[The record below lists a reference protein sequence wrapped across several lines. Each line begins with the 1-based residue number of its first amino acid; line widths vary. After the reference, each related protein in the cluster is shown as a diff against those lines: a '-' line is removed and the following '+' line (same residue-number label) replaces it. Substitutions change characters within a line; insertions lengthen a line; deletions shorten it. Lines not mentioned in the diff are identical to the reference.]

1 MNISSRAVDDLIRIA
16 MAGGG
21 FRVDATLH
29 TLDNL
34 IRVAAAAG
42 AKGSRVTVVGASIH
56 GTDSLVRIAAA
67 GNGAVEFLD

>member
-16 MAGGG
+16 TAGGG
-21 FRVDATLH
+21 FRVDATVH

-34 IRVAAAAG
+34 IRIAAAAG

-67 GNGAVEFLD
+67 GNGAVEFVD